1 MSLFKKIIGSSA
13 SEAVTKK
20 TPWILLEELSEIE
33 QIKNASFKTP
43 IAIFKHSTRCS
54 ISRMALKEFENDYNL
69 NSEELKLYFL
79 DLLAYRTI
87 SNELAIQFNITHQS
101 PQILLIKNG
110 VCTYHVSHDE
120 IIFQN
125 LKSVI

>member
-33 QIKNASFKTP
+33 QIKNVSFKTP